1 MGNINS
7 NNAVPVKPSK
17 RSKPKTEKQMQ
28 AELLFGGGTTKSA
41 PKRKVV
47 NKKTKQNE
55 EEKKINNNSN
65 DNLLDFINDAQSKPT
80 KQQTKQ
86 QTVATD
92 LLPFD
97 LFSATKTDTT
107 SNTTAAGTDNLMNDL
122 LFGVPDKNSSSS
134 NTDIALNTT

>member
-1 MGNINS
+1 MGRWGDHVGKDDESSSDDQNGNDNGNDLIQQATKQYDGTVITVNDPFSHKDININS

-65 DNLLDFINDAQSKPT
+65 DNLL
-80 KQQTKQ
+80 
-86 QTVATD
+86 
-92 LLPFD
+92 
-97 LFSATKTDTT
+97 
-107 SNTTAAGTDNLMNDL
+107 
-122 LFGVPDKNSSSS
+122 
-134 NTDIALNTT
+134 